1 MMYDT
6 RGDSVMFIYRQY
18 EIEKE
23 ERIKLNE
30 KLEQMEHRYL
40 NLNHAFNLHIDICRS
55 QSKGV
60 PNDV

>member
-1 MMYDT
+1 MYDT

-30 KLEQMEHRYL
+30 KLAKQENESE
-40 NLNHAFNLHIDICRS
+40 F
-55 QSKGV
+55 V
-60 PNDV
+60 